1 MGSCF
6 DRLLSSNLC
15 FEPIHP
21 LTLTVL
27 RSLSQALDCKDKP
40 YDQET
45 MLRNVT
51 EAKSNDRG
59 GQPKEDRG
67 AKRKKG
73 NDDRSEMLSKRA
85 GGTEGEASCSAQK
98 TSELMH
104 ETGNLELTEALG
116 EGVRHH
122 LPGKVSH
129 ACRPSVFQLQKDS
142 R

>member
-1 MGSCF
+1 M
-6 DRLLSSNLC
+6 
-15 FEPIHP
+15 HP

-27 RSLSQALDCKDKP
+27 HSLSQALDCKDKP

-45 MLRNVT
+45 VLRNVT
-51 EAKSNDRG
+51 EARDKDRG
-59 GQPKEDRG
+59 GQPKVDRD

-73 NDDRSEMLSKRA
+73 NDDHSEMLSKMA

-116 EGVRHH
+116 EGVSGIIYR
-122 LPGKVSH
+122 GK
-129 ACRPSVFQLQKDS
+129 
-142 R
+142 